1 VENLIHRFRDHFPIE
16 LEESQSFFVVWL
28 LFN

>member
-16 LEESQSFFVVWL
+16 LEESQSFFVV
-28 LFN
+28 